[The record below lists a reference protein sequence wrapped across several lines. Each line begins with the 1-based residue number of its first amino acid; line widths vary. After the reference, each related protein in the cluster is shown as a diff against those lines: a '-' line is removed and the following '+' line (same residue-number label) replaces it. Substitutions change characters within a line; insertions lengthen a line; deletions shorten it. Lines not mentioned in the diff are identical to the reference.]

1 MIAHIYP
8 SVLQAVSGRGYAGC
22 LDGCFQGYRGE
33 AMQDLGYELPRI
45 SIPRTR
51 VHRERGGAWACSW
64 RRLPPVQATVATGDP
79 TLEVP
84 SAKLLREP
92 LFWASAAAFVGV
104 VGLAGT
110 FSWAAGMVVWGG
122 PGADVLGQVLGVLW
136 LLGVPGYILATLSLL
151 GVPVLLGWGS
161 RALRIGTTLLLVWL
175 PLWLAV
181 QFAPMLFPSLWS
193 PKGLPSPVFSVAS
206 WATALLGSAAVLSLG
221 MGAFF
226 SDARRLGAMLLILGV
241 PGASLFFGAHT
252 ALTGTNDISQQLAVT
267 TTLLFG
273 AELGV
278 PEGCLFTLLGAML
291 LSGARERAERLQ
303 GEENCKKALRLY
315 EVGLGKNDSSVVEEV
330 VSSDFRDPRRGVAS
344 LGKAG
349 MRRFVSDL
357 WESYPDLE
365 VSVESQ
371 EAEGDV
377 VRTRLVLSGT
387 EQGSGVMWYPPT
399 GRWVSFEAEFADR
412 FRGGELIE
420 HTGQVDTEGLLRQLG
435 HHREG

>member
-1 MIAHIYP
+1 
-8 SVLQAVSGRGYAGC
+8 
-22 LDGCFQGYRGE
+22 
-33 AMQDLGYELPRI
+33 
-45 SIPRTR
+45 
-51 VHRERGGAWACSW
+51 
-64 RRLPPVQATVATGDP
+64 
-79 TLEVP
+79 
-84 SAKLLREP
+84 
-92 LFWASAAAFVGV
+92 
-104 VGLAGT
+104 
-110 FSWAAGMVVWGG
+110 
-122 PGADVLGQVLGVLW
+122 
-136 LLGVPGYILATLSLL
+136 
-151 GVPVLLGWGS
+151 
-161 RALRIGTTLLLVWL
+161 
-175 PLWLAV
+175 
-181 QFAPMLFPSLWS
+181 
-193 PKGLPSPVFSVAS
+193 
-206 WATALLGSAAVLSLG
+206 
-221 MGAFF
+221 
-226 SDARRLGAMLLILGV
+226 MLLILGV

-278 PEGCLFTLLGAML
+278 PEACLFTLLGAML

-412 FRGGELIE
+412 AS
-420 HTGQVDTEGLLRQLG
+420 
-435 HHREG
+435 